1 MKPLKFKTRWLPAL
15 MNLIGLGI
23 AFSIFLIL
31 LSQVWWDYRYDRSK
45 GGRTCMFS
53 KSPHL
58 SLPASIILRSSGLLF
73 R

>member
-1 MKPLKFKTRWLPAL
+1 MSKLKFKTRWFPAL

-31 LSQVWWDYRYDRSK
+31 LSQVWWDFRYDRFRGSENVYVVEA
-45 GGRTCMFS
+45 
-53 KSPHL
+53 P
-58 SLPASIILRSSGLLF
+58 RSGKDCTVQPLSGLPC